1 MKAKSEST
9 AKRSKKVSA
18 ESKKTT
24 TSESVK
30 KAVKKAVSPGEDEI
44 RAKAEELYKERIA
57 NNLPG
62 TSESDWLTAEKMLRR
77 LK

>member
-9 AKRSKKVSA
+9 AKKIKKVSA

-24 TSESVK
+24 ARTTVK
-30 KAVKKAVSPGEDEI
+30 KAVKKAAGASENDI
-44 RAKAEELYKERIA
+44 RVKAEELYRERIA
-57 NNLPG
+57 KNIPG
-62 TSESDWLTAEKMLRR
+62 TQEGDWLAAEKMLRG